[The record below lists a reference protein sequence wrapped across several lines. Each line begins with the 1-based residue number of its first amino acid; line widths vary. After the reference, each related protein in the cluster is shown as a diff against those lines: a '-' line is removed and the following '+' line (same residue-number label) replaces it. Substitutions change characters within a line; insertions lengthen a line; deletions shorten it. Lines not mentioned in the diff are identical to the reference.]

1 MPGNARI
8 RRRRNLVASSVA
20 KKDTIRPIVQMPNL
34 EAVKENPDALNAAK
48 KAITRQIVPT
58 LEKVVIFKKLSVK
71 VLVDLLF
78 MPRLFFQTTA
88 RRKVALNVEG
98 ITWLKVN

>member
-58 LEKVVIFKKLSVK
+58 LEKVVIFKKNYPSKFWLIYFSCP
-71 VLVDLLF
+71 DFFFRRRREERLL
-78 MPRLFFQTTA
+78 
-88 RRKVALNVEG
+88 
-98 ITWLKVN
+98 